1 MIVTDYWT
9 VSSLVSNSLY
19 PTTLIVPKILVIHVD
34 MFLWFYWICGVAI
47 IRFEYRKVIKKS
59 SHFLPPVELRKTFR
73 VMPFGPKNAL
83 EFYTIMIQ
91 SLRKEWLLL
100 FADTKHAISFD
111 TVPVTLVCNDK
122 MIIDDI
128 LLYFTYV
135 PSYLHHFA
143 RVSQVFTKYR
153 LSCELTQCDF
163 FKPRVEFVGYENCP
177 AKSKFDLIQH
187 WSLPPNAIS
196 LLSFVGLYG
205 LYSRHFP

>member
-1 MIVTDYWT
+1 MI
-9 VSSLVSNSLY
+9 SLDVRSAYHQIRVRESDQEKFVFSL
-19 PTTLIVPKILVIHVD
+19 PI
-34 MFLWFYWICGVAI
+34 
-47 IRFEYRKVIKKS
+47 
-59 SHFLPPVELRKTFR
+59 ELRKYFELS
-73 VMPFGPKNAL
+73 FSPKHSPA
-83 EFYTIMIQ
+83 FYTAMMQ

-122 MIIDDI
+122 IIIDDI
-128 LLYFTYV
+128 LLYFNYV
-135 PSYLHHFA
+135 PSYLHHFS
-143 RVSQVFTKYR
+143 RVSQVFTKYC

-187 WSLPPNAIS
+187 WSLPPNTIS